1 MSIIVITFTLNTV
14 FIFQV
19 MTFDSMYYQM
29 ITLRLSIR
37 FYHLFSLLQVT
48 IMITLRVSIWFHHN
62 LFLLQVMI
70 FLIDKVLPEGYFANN
85 LRALSVDM
93 AVFRDLLKIFPKLSR
108 HLEYLQHAQDQPSG
122 KLDHWKIHNLTI
134 NFNMNR
140 FDHKHCHVFYC

>member
-1 MSIIVITFTLNTV
+1 
-14 FIFQV
+14 
-19 MTFDSMYYQM
+19 
-29 ITLRLSIR
+29 
-37 FYHLFSLLQVT
+37 
-48 IMITLRVSIWFHHN
+48 
-62 LFLLQVMI
+62 MI

-108 HLEYLQHAQDQPSG
+108 QLEYLQHAQDQPSG